1 MSTAYKVIGEEV
13 LDHGCISKAIT
24 IITGLDETTEIKSE
38 TFNRQTRLDL
48 AKLFHLEKL
57 LFKIDTNSERK
68 IQLIRGLIKECP
80 NNGEY
85 WVYHGIFQTDGEVK
99 LRSFYRAIQLNPKV
113 TVSLN

>member
-1 MSTAYKVIGEEV
+1 MSSAYKVIGEELLV
-13 LDHGCISKAIT
+13 HTYISKAIA
-24 IITGLDETTEIKSE
+24 IISGLAETSEIKSE

-57 LFKIDTNSERK
+57 LFKINQNSERK

-113 TVSLN
+113 SSLTN